1 MRRLARRLFT
11 LCSAVSL
18 LLCVAVC
25 VLWVRSYA
33 RADEGYWR
41 RDDLTAGTA
50 ETRKV
55 WLRSA
60 RGVAWGLIYRES
72 TPLGPGD
79 REYYL
84 DLEVNP
90 FENRWD
96 VTPWPDQTSVP
107 RGKGWWSRRG
117 FRFDRDRYRLFDT
130 TAVELEVGMPY
141 WLLAAVTGGFPAAW
155 LWDRRRR
162 RRRARPGFC
171 PTCGYDLRASPGRC
185 PECGAAAR
193 GA

>member
-11 LCSAVSL
+11 LCLAVSL

-25 VLWVRSYA
+25 ALWVRSYA
-33 RADEGYWR
+33 RADEGCWR

-50 ETRKV
+50 ETRKA

-60 RGVAWGLIYRES
+60 RGVAWGLIYRET

-84 DLEVNP
+84 GREVNP

-96 VTPWPDQTSVP
+96 VTPWPDERFVP
-107 RGKGWWSRRG
+107 RGNGWWSRRG
-117 FRFDRDRYRLFDT
+117 FRFDRDHYRLFET

-141 WLLAAVTGGFPAAW
+141 WLL
-155 LWDRRRR
+155 
-162 RRRARPGFC
+162 
-171 PTCGYDLRASPGRC
+171 
-185 PECGAAAR
+185 
-193 GA
+193 